1 MVRFR
6 EDRRSDFYLAALAYA
21 QSLWVG
27 RKPAQAIL
35 QLNKAWSADLIGDEV
50 ALTQFPAPYRAL
62 VWMLGRDLDGAFL
75 GNPVRHFQHLATRM
89 SGARSEVRSWR
100 AWACFHLGETILDPD
115 LFPRDLRQIEM
126 EDLVIP
132 SVPRVIEALAL
143 RGWPDEAALVE
154 DLLRSMRNS

>member
-6 EDRRSDFYLAALAYA
+6 VDRGADFYLAALAYA

-35 QLNKAWSADLIGDEV
+35 QLNKAWSADLVGDEV
-50 ALTQFPAPYRAL
+50 ALAQFPAPYRAL
-62 VWMLGRDLDGAFL
+62 CWMLGQDLGGAFL

-100 AWACFHLGETILDPD
+100 AWACFHLGEAILDPD
-115 LFPRDLRQIEM
+115 LFPRDLRQIEI

-132 SVPRVIEALAL
+132 PVPRVIEVLAS
-143 RGWPDEAALVE
+143 RGWPDEADLVE
-154 DLLRSMRNS
+154 DLLGSRRNS